1 MYEVIWKNVKGF
13 ENYKINNLGQVL
25 NVKRNKILKDI
36 VSDKYKNDLEVAEQ
50 GNYVRKFYYDSR
62 G

>member
-1 MYEVIWKNVKGF
+1 MVITSKSN
-13 ENYKINNLGQVL
+13 KISSVEMIEKLK
-25 NVKRNKILKDI
+25 KRNKILKGI